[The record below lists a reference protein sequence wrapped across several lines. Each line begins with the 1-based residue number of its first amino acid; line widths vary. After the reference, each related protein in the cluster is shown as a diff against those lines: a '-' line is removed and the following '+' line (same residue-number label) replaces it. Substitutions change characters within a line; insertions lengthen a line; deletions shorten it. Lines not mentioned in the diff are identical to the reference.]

1 MKESV
6 PGTDEHSLTHPTR
19 PSGLAGVKQAIKE
32 HIPGTDAHR
41 HRTQDI
47 GENAK
52 ELVPGK
58 NHFPLSKYTI
68 LSCSLPFY
76 FALEQRGCLPACR
89 SNVIGVVCLIIL
101 LLSAGTHE
109 NQKATESTG
118 EQVKRHIPGTK
129 EHHTANEGL
138 GEKVTGLL
146 CLIAICLP
154 I

>member
-41 HRTQDI
+41 HRTQDL

-58 NHFPLSKYTI
+58 NRLTLSEHVKLNCGI
-68 LSCSLPFY
+68 ACGFCPV
-76 FALEQRGCLPACR
+76 AVEKRGCLL
-89 SNVIGVVCLIIL
+89 VDQ
-101 LLSAGTHE
+101 TW
-109 NQKATESTG
+109 
-118 EQVKRHIPGTK
+118 
-129 EHHTANEGL
+129 
-138 GEKVTGLL
+138 
-146 CLIAICLP
+146 
-154 I
+154 

>member
-41 HRTQDI
+41 HRTQNL

-58 NHFPLSKYTI
+58 DHPNI
-68 LSCSLPFY
+68 LNSCSLCPFVVK
-76 FALEQRGCLPACR
+76 QRGCLL
-89 SNVIGVVCLIIL
+89 VGI
-101 LLSAGTHE
+101 
-109 NQKATESTG
+109 
-118 EQVKRHIPGTK
+118 
-129 EHHTANEGL
+129 
-138 GEKVTGLL
+138 
-146 CLIAICLP
+146 
-154 I
+154 